1 MVKAYNLMAESTGIP
16 NAQRLT
22 DPAKINAYM
31 TEEFITT
38 VGDVLDKNGPMRA
51 YADLTTK
58 LGRRSGSPHTLD
70 HISDI
75 DTSASFGGAVAGVIA
90 GVTGSPKNQTQT
102 IATEQATQG
111 AIESITKKPSIISS
125 VMESASNTISSMASK
140 SGIGS
145 ALTASVVGLAGGL
158 IASGYA
164 SGNPLNDARPETIT
178 QESSTLP
185 LPNFGGGQPNIAP
198 NNTGGYIINI
208 NGNTRK
214 GNRQLKR
221 ALKHAANAS
230 VGGGVN
236 VNMNIRSSNSAGY
249 SDKDIENVLNEYF

>member
-1 MVKAYNLMAESTGIP
+1 
-16 NAQRLT
+16 
-22 DPAKINAYM
+22 
-31 TEEFITT
+31 
-38 VGDVLDKNGPMRA
+38 
-51 YADLTTK
+51 
-58 LGRRSGSPHTLD
+58 
-70 HISDI
+70 
-75 DTSASFGGAVAGVIA
+75 
-90 GVTGSPKNQTQT
+90 
-102 IATEQATQG
+102 
-111 AIESITKKPSIISS
+111 
-125 VMESASNTISSMASK
+125 MESASNTISNMASK

-178 QESSTLP
+178 QESATLP